1 LPAPPRQKIIH
12 RLPQVPAAPADV
24 TIERWLGYQEQTRQV
39 KFIPGKK
46 LSPLSA
52 PRNVI
57 VKWESPSVQVKQQ
70 LNFTGVMVADP
81 DHYRARFGSNLVSK
95 TQLPPIVSQFIQ
107 NVPAGEVLG
116 ANQIYRKPRL
126 VGDVNALAL
135 LNSSRVE
142 KRYSASPLS
151 ESVDFSLVQAPAII
165 NERLLINESNG
176 YNINNEQ
183 AISMIS
189 NDQYELSDAV
199 NYVDPSIVSNF
210 AFEEQNNGFT
220 SQSDELISSTE
231 F

>member
-1 LPAPPRQKIIH
+1 
-12 RLPQVPAAPADV
+12 
-24 TIERWLGYQEQTRQV
+24 
-39 KFIPGKK
+39 
-46 LSPLSA
+46 
-52 PRNVI
+52 
-57 VKWESPSVQVKQQ
+57 
-70 LNFTGVMVADP
+70 M
-81 DHYRARFGSNLVSK
+81 
-95 TQLPPIVSQFIQ
+95 
-107 NVPAGEVLG
+107 PAGEVLG

-183 AISMIS
+183 ALSMIS